1 MTYSLRFS
9 PVARKSWNKLGS
21 NVRSQFELILR
32 RRLQEPHIPSARL
45 KGAPNLYKIK
55 LKSSGYRLA
64 YQVRDEKLVVFV
76 IGVGRRDEFYDE
88 LREIGLRS
96 LPGDD

>member
-76 IGVGRRDEFYDE
+76 IGVGRRDEFYGE